1 MACSTKLYNN
11 KNFFNHNC
19 MNGLFLIVSTM
30 TLLFPTHSS
39 TLEAES
45 NKVRCLDSITCTKC
59 TINPM
64 CVWSIKQQACENTN
78 HYNSSSIIVS
88 RIGECPKFS
97 VVKKYDYEYK
107 DNLNILVDISVE
119 ITNDVVGFI
128 KYLNTYKI
136 YYNVQGVLEAPV
148 IINNSTIFLSLTH
161 IKSSA
166 IVKPKIYFTFIKF
179 NDIMIRF
186 DNVADHYF
194 TVYGHK
200 ECATDEKFKSCATC
214 GWNKN
219 GYSNYLK
226 WCSSENTCKDDK
238 SLYLKNNATNKLDEK
253 VAYVTNDCAEIN
265 VTAVNPLSGPKTGGT
280 ALTIIVRKHR
290 IFVEN
295 RTVKVTVAG
304 TVCTNPKTSGL
315 ETITCTTSE
324 AVGALSGPVLVEYSS
339 FEGGLK
345 IESSQIFQFCVNP
358 VLDLDQQLSGIASGG
373 TSVPIRGRHFVEPC
387 VIFSSRLYINLA
399 DGVRRYADSYCNPPV
414 NDTYMVC
421 RSPSVN
427 GTVWDED
434 ASVVGR
440 LLNIGLDIT
449 YSKEGFS
456 LNQSPPIT
464 VSDSSL
470 GYYVHPN
477 PDLEDFVINEGGL
490 IIINGMNLQHVRLDD
505 IVVLY
510 INSSSVGCVVVSVK
524 SKRIVCD
531 PTITIDIV
539 ELHEILVKIGDS
551 LTYILANRSPTPIV
565 NPFNLLVSEYP
576 SIIHD
581 SNKTICSDLM
591 TCPKCTI
598 KPMCI
603 WSLQQQICENR
614 TQFNSSGLIVFEIEE
629 CPRFSVIKEYN
640 YGESS
645 VSLKYIVEVSNE
657 LVGFR
662 NYLNDSIIYTRFP
675 TRCKYP
681 TRQVNINNNTIIS
694 CEFYVKKS
702 DFGYNNPTFTF
713 FTFIIFNDVILR
725 FDNVA
730 DHYVTFY
737 EQEECANDEKYKSC
751 ATCAW
756 NKDGYSNY
764 LRWCSSNNTCQVR
777 KNLYMTNNG
786 KEQLN
791 IKFVHLTN
799 DCGEINVTA
808 VDPLSGPETGGTTMT
823 ITVRNHEIL
832 SENRTVIVTIAGT
845 LCMNSRTLGPETI
858 TCITT
863 QSNKILSGPI
873 LVEYSSTESVLKIES
888 PQIFQFCPNPV
899 LDAAHHLG
907 GIASGGT
914 SVPVRGSHFAEPCV
928 VSSARLYVDMPDD
941 VRIYSDSYCDPS
953 VNDTY
958 MVCRSPKVKNV
969 DSVDGDGLVVGRL
982 LNFGLEIKFIKD
994 DFSLNQSLSIVVRGP
1009 SLRFYVHPDPV
1020 LLDFEINESGS
1031 VLVNGL
1037 HLQHVQPEDIVI
1049 RAVDSSSLVCAV
1061 VSVTPHSLVC
1071 EPTMHTTGLQVIS
1084 VTMGTSLQFTVI
1096 RRTLSHPD
1104 DLSKLPGWFI
1114 ALIVMSMVLVF
1125 VSALACC
1132 LRTKHRDTVTE
1143 NICNPLEES
1152 TRSQDLYE
1160 HTAL

>member
-1 MACSTKLYNN
+1 
-11 KNFFNHNC
+11 
-19 MNGLFLIVSTM
+19 
-30 TLLFPTHSS
+30 
-39 TLEAES
+39 
-45 NKVRCLDSITCTKC
+45 
-59 TINPM
+59 
-64 CVWSIKQQACENTN
+64 
-78 HYNSSSIIVS
+78 
-88 RIGECPKFS
+88 
-97 VVKKYDYEYK
+97 
-107 DNLNILVDISVE
+107 
-119 ITNDVVGFI
+119 
-128 KYLNTYKI
+128 
-136 YYNVQGVLEAPV
+136 
-148 IINNSTIFLSLTH
+148 
-161 IKSSA
+161 
-166 IVKPKIYFTFIKF
+166 
-179 NDIMIRF
+179 MIRF
-186 DNVADHYF
+186 DNVADHYVM
-194 TVYGHK
+194 VYK
-200 ECATDEKFKSCATC
+200 YEECTNDEKYSNCATC
-214 GWNKN
+214 GWNRN

-226 WCSSENTCKDDK
+226 LCSSENTCKDDK
-238 SLYLKNNATNKLDEK
+238 SLYLKNNATNQLNEK

-280 ALTIIVRKHR
+280 TVTIMVRNHR
-290 IFVEN
+290 IFVED
-295 RTVKVTVAG
+295 RTLKVTVAG

-315 ETITCTTSE
+315 ETITCTTSQ
-324 AVGALSGPVLVEYSS
+324 ADSVLSGPVLVEYSS
-339 FEGGLK
+339 LESELK

-358 VLDLDQQLSGIASGG
+358 VLDLDQQLGGIASGG

-387 VIFSSRLYINLA
+387 VVSSVQLYVNLP
-399 DGVRRYADSYCNPPV
+399 DGVKQYAYNYCDTPV

-421 RSPSVN
+421 RSPRMNNAHWN
-427 GTVWDED
+427 GNH
-434 ASVVGR
+434 SMVGR
-440 LLNIGLDIT
+440 LLNFGLDVMKFT
-449 YSKEGFS
+449 GNQS
-456 LNQSPPIT
+456 LNVNGT
-464 VSDSSL
+464 SL
-470 GYYVHPN
+470 SFYVHPD
-477 PDLEDFVINEGGL
+477 PVLKDFVIEEGGSL
-490 IIINGMNLQHVRLDD
+490 VINGLSLDHVQLND
-505 IVVLY
+505 IVVRFL
-510 INSSSVGCVVVSVK
+510 NSSATGCVVVSVK
-524 SKRIVCD
+524 SNRIVCY
-531 PTITIDIV
+531 PTMTIAPV

-551 LTYILANRSPTPIV
+551 LSYTLNNRSPTLIV
-565 NPFNLLVSEYP
+565 DPFNLSVSILP
-576 SIIHD
+576 SIFPD
-581 SNKTICSDLM
+581 SNKTSCSDLM
-591 TCPKCTI
+591 TCTKCTI

-603 WSLQQQICENR
+603 WFIQQQTCENR
-614 TQFNSSGLIVFEIEE
+614 DQFNSSGLIVFRIEE
-629 CPRFSVIKEYN
+629 CPRFSVVKEYN

-645 VSLKYIVEVSNE
+645 VSMKYIVNLSND

-662 NYLNDSIIYTRFP
+662 NYLNDSILYIRFP

-845 LCMNSRTLGPETI
+845 VCVNSRTLGPETI

-899 LDAAHHLG
+899 LDVAHQLG

-941 VRIYSDSYCDPS
+941 IRIYSDSYCDPP

-958 MVCRSPKVKNV
+958 MVCRSPKVNV
-969 DSVDGDGLVVGRL
+969 DSVDGDTSVVGQL
-982 LNFGLEIKFIKD
+982 LNFGLEITFSKE

-1009 SLRFYVHPDPV
+1009 SLRFYVYPDPV
-1020 LLDFEINESGS
+1020 LLDFKIDESGS
-1031 VLVNGL
+1031 IVIIGV
-1037 HLQHVQPEDIVI
+1037 HLQHIQPEDIVI
-1049 RAVDSSSLVCAV
+1049 RVMDSPSSVCLV
-1061 VSVTPHSLVC
+1061 VSVIRDSLVC
-1071 EPTMHTTGLQVIS
+1071 EPNMSVIVPQLIS
-1084 VTMGTSLQFTVI
+1084 VTLGNSLVFTVI
-1096 RRTLSHPD
+1096 KRND
-1104 DLSKLPGWFI
+1104 DPSKLNGWFLMII
-1114 ALIVMSMVLVF
+1114 AMITVLVF
-1125 VSALACC
+1125 VCALACC
-1132 LRTKHRDTVTE
+1132 LRIKHQENVSE
-1143 NICNPLEES
+1143 NIRHPPEVS
-1152 TRSQDLYE
+1152 TSTQDIYE